1 LKKNKY
7 LESDD
12 ENDDILSMHSK
23 NSNKDKSDVESE
35 YDFMK
40 NRKNILSSS
49 SNMPKTGLQSSNSK

>member
-1 LKKNKY
+1 MKKNKY

-49 SNMPKTGLQSSNSK
+49 NMPKTGVQSSNSK

>member
-1 LKKNKY
+1 MKKNKY

-49 SNMPKTGLQSSNSK
+49 NMPKTNVQSSNSK